1 MDKDTNQLITAIK
14 ECLDRDISAY
24 DQAFLWKAL
33 NSALSRTGFRRVDD
47 YCSYIKKNSYEAEKL
62 YTSLH
67 ITFSQFFRD
76 PLTFAIL
83 EQSVIPRIISN
94 KTADHKIRIWSAGC
108 SYGQEPYS
116 IAMLLMD
123 FAENSGIEV
132 PFQIFATDISEEA
145 LASARAGVYNES
157 TVQEIKLRQLNKY
170 FTRQG
175 KHYIISPQLKQY
187 ISFSNY
193 DLLDV
198 STANPPES
206 IYGDFDIV
214 FCCNL
219 LIYYRFDSQKYIIK
233 KLRQA
238 LSDTG
243 YIVTGEAEKS
253 LLVKSGQL
261 QMLETPSTVFKYNK
275 GRW

>member
-1 MDKDTNQLITAIK
+1 MDKDINQLITAIK
-14 ECLDRDISAY
+14 ECLGRDISTY
-24 DQAFLWKAL
+24 DQVFLRKVL
-33 NSALSRTGFRRVDD
+33 DSALRRTGFRRVDD
-47 YCSYIKKNSYEAEKL
+47 YCSYIKKNSYEAEEL

-67 ITFSQFFRD
+67 ITFSQFFRN
-76 PLTFAIL
+76 PLIFAIL

-94 KTADHKIRIWSAGC
+94 KAADRKIRIWSAGC

-123 FAENSGIEV
+123 FAESSGIEI

-145 LASARAGVYNES
+145 LAAARAGVYNES
-157 TVQEIKLRQLNKY
+157 AVQEIKLRQLNKY

-175 KHYIISPQLKQY
+175 KNYIISPQLKQY

-193 DLLDV
+193 DLFDLA
-198 STANPPES
+198 TANPPES

-219 LIYYRFDSQKYIIK
+219 LIYYKFDAQKYIIK
-233 KLRQA
+233 KLQQT

-243 YIVTGEAEKS
+243 YIVTGETEKI

-261 QMLETPSTVFKYNK
+261 QRVDIPSTVFKYSK
-275 GRW
+275 GR